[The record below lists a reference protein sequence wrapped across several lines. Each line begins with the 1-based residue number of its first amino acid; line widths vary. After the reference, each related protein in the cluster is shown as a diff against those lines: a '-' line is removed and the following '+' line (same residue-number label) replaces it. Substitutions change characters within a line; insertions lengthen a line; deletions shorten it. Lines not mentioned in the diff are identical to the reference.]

1 MTRRIL
7 AALLFIS
14 FWTLLNAQ
22 QNIEWRSDT
31 YAGINSIYLNPSFS
45 SQYPLKWDLNLV
57 GIGFLLDNNYAYFRA
72 ASNLDFIKR
81 RNNLDFQF
89 APDLDE
95 GIIQPDPNALVLD
108 FFKGDKGRY
117 AMTNQRIEGPSFLFQ
132 INEENSVGFF
142 TGFRNMFSTQ
152 NVPGAFSYYT
162 YDPFPLYTA
171 FEVDKLDGAIMN
183 WAEYGLHYS
192 HKTAFADGNLSLGI
206 NLKLLKGY
214 ETAYFNIEQGF
225 NYTKLPNDSIQGDQ
239 AAIAFGLTRSALDQ
253 QGNYRPTANGTGFG
267 MSLGMNYTA
276 DAYDGDKPYQYR
288 IGFSLL
294 DFGAIGFSQNAESH
308 YMSTNNLVD
317 VTSRDY
323 RGLNAQE
330 DMDEMIKVFSYQ
342 VLGDSTASKIDDKF
356 SVWLPGALSI
366 QADYAITSYL
376 FASAAIIQRLPVGA
390 VKVRRD
396 NYVNLTP
403 RFESRWFGAGI
414 PVSLYNYDKVKI
426 GATLRLG
433 YLIIGTE
440 NLRSWITKAP
450 YSGTDFYVALKVNPF
465 NLAWGGFG
473 GNSGPKRKRG
483 KVKCY
488 DFN

>member
-1 MTRRIL
+1 M
-7 AALLFIS
+7 
-14 FWTLLNAQ
+14 
-22 QNIEWRSDT
+22 
-31 YAGINSIYLNPSFS
+31 
-45 SQYPLKWDLNLV
+45 
-57 GIGFLLDNNYAYFRA
+57 DNNYAYFRA

-214 ETAYFNIEQGF
+214 EAAYFNIEQGF

-239 AAIAFGLTRSALDQ
+239 AAIILVLPDQ
-253 QGNYRPTANGTGFG
+253 H
-267 MSLGMNYTA
+267 L
-276 DAYDGDKPYQYR
+276 
-288 IGFSLL
+288 
-294 DFGAIGFSQNAESH
+294 
-308 YMSTNNLVD
+308 
-317 VTSRDY
+317 TSREIIVQ
-323 RGLNAQE
+323 LPME
-330 DMDEMIKVFSYQ
+330 P
-342 VLGDSTASKIDDKF
+342 VLGCLWA
-356 SVWLPGALSI
+356 
-366 QADYAITSYL
+366 
-376 FASAAIIQRLPVGA
+376 
-390 VKVRRD
+390 
-396 NYVNLTP
+396 
-403 RFESRWFGAGI
+403 
-414 PVSLYNYDKVKI
+414 
-426 GATLRLG
+426 
-433 YLIIGTE
+433 
-440 NLRSWITKAP
+440 
-450 YSGTDFYVALKVNPF
+450 
-465 NLAWGGFG
+465 
-473 GNSGPKRKRG
+473 
-483 KVKCY
+483 
-488 DFN
+488 

>member
-1 MTRRIL
+1 
-7 AALLFIS
+7 
-14 FWTLLNAQ
+14 
-22 QNIEWRSDT
+22 
-31 YAGINSIYLNPSFS
+31 
-45 SQYPLKWDLNLV
+45 
-57 GIGFLLDNNYAYFRA
+57 
-72 ASNLDFIKR
+72 
-81 RNNLDFQF
+81 
-89 APDLDE
+89 
-95 GIIQPDPNALVLD
+95 
-108 FFKGDKGRY
+108 
-117 AMTNQRIEGPSFLFQ
+117 
-132 INEENSVGFF
+132 
-142 TGFRNMFSTQ
+142 
-152 NVPGAFSYYT
+152 
-162 YDPFPLYTA
+162 
-171 FEVDKLDGAIMN
+171 
-183 WAEYGLHYS
+183 
-192 HKTAFADGNLSLGI
+192 
-206 NLKLLKGY
+206 
-214 ETAYFNIEQGF
+214 
-225 NYTKLPNDSIQGDQ
+225 
-239 AAIAFGLTRSALDQ
+239 
-253 QGNYRPTANGTGFG
+253 

-356 SVWLPGALSI
+356 SVWLPGALSL